1 MDWQWGGHQ
10 PSANASRL
18 RSTGSKRGT
27 PDAGGPGANNEHNFL
42 ASHCCV
48 ARALPR
54 EQRGW
59 RREAERARNL
69 GTNSHPRAVR
79 GRRQVWRHRSH
90 GNQELKQRPA
100 APDSALDLRGCLA
113 WVRLRTLATVCG
125 GAQTPSS
132 SPGRVRESGAQ
143 CGECGKQR
151 SIHRQPCFS
160 PLSLPLP
167 PLAFLCPA
175 RFSSLC
181 EGRCWLLILL
191 QTKDEGALPLQRA
204 SGSPF
209 KEKLWVWVVGLL
221 RSLRPAE
228 PSPLS
233 GKRIPQLENSSL
245 AHKPVPVAQSK
256 SLGFPVFP
264 SPTSKM
270 GEKQWS

>member
-100 APDSALDLRGCLA
+100 APGLCAGSARLFGLGKASHVSHRVWRSPDSLLQPRPGQRERGAVWGMRETKKHPQAALFLSPFSAL
-113 WVRLRTLATVCG
+113 
-125 GAQTPSS
+125 PS
-132 SPGRVRESGAQ
+132 
-143 CGECGKQR
+143 
-151 SIHRQPCFS
+151 
-160 PLSLPLP
+160 
-167 PLAFLCPA
+167 
-175 RFSSLC
+175 
-181 EGRCWLLILL
+181 
-191 QTKDEGALPLQRA
+191 
-204 SGSPF
+204 
-209 KEKLWVWVVGLL
+209 VGLSVPG
-221 RSLRPAE
+221 SLLF
-228 PSPLS
+228 PL
-233 GKRIPQLENSSL
+233 
-245 AHKPVPVAQSK
+245 
-256 SLGFPVFP
+256 
-264 SPTSKM
+264 
-270 GEKQWS
+270 